1 MIMNKKAKIVREIKQ
16 LPKNVRL
23 FLKNEWLLLSFDLG
37 DKPVFSVLCGIV
49 SLIICNAAKGGFS
62 RLLILSSGIR
72 YIDKGNMLSVCA
84 SFDTILLVLLFLIIM
99 TYTAL
104 FEIGGLLH
112 SFSMAQVGRKTDIWS
127 MMMVGLRTILKT
139 LHPRNWLMILFV
151 IVLFPLT
158 ELITLSNTAYKVR
171 IPSFVQLGIA
181 ARPLFAV
188 SFNFAYIILILAE
201 IAVFF
206 SINIYVLQKK
216 DFFQSC
222 ADSWI
227 LGRHHL
233 LNTVVCMLLLS
244 VITNTVIE
252 VPVRLF
258 FHTGTSADAIRM
270 IIRMIFVPSI
280 HNAGITALFY
290 QYYEEDESLADI
302 NPYVFR
308 TKEPARSHKIALTA
322 GVVLLFSGSLFYYA
336 HTYGFLAE
344 PVQKP
349 FVCAHRG
356 DNVNAPDN
364 SYEAFELAVAE
375 DLPWIELDVQITADG
390 VIVAEHD
397 QTLKRRFGINK
408 AVSDMKYDEI
418 MQYPVISSSDN
429 KYKNVR
435 ITTLEDVL
443 LLAKENDMRVQIETK
458 PSQKKPGLEEE
469 VLRIV
474 EGTGMHDSVMV
485 ISLHSDSIQKIR
497 ELDPEIT
504 TAHAVM
510 LTWEDY
516 ADVED
521 ADNLSAEIG
530 TITPLLVYELH
541 KAGMKVFCWTA
552 DDPSDIQYLVSCGVD
567 VIGTDDPVMV
577 NTMLDR
583 IDCSG
588 GVRRCI
594 YLMMHMF
601 ADMER

>member
-1 MIMNKKAKIVREIKQ
+1 MNRLTDAFRQIK
-16 LPKNVRL
+16 L
-23 FLKNEWLLLSFDLG
+23 FLKNVWLLLSFDPFI
-37 DKPVFSVLCGIV
+37 KPAFSFLCGIF

-62 RLLILSSGIR
+62 RLLMLSRGIR
-72 YIDKGNMLSVCA
+72 YIDKGNMLSVCT
-84 SFDTILLVLLFLIIM
+84 SFDTLLLALLFLIIM
-99 TYTAL
+99 TYCAL

-112 SFSMAQVGRKTDIWS
+112 AFSMAQVGRRTDIWS
-127 MMMVGLRTILKT
+127 MMMVGLRTCYKT
-139 LHPRNWLMILFV
+139 LRLRNWLMILFV
-151 IVLFPLT
+151 IVLFPMT
-158 ELITLSNTAYKVR
+158 ELITLSNIAYKLK

-188 SFNFAYIILILAE
+188 SFNIFYIVLVIAE
-201 IAVFF
+201 VAVFF
-206 SINIYVLQKK
+206 SINIYVLQNKN
-216 DFFQSC
+216 FLQSS
-222 ADSWI
+222 ADSWK

-244 VITNTVIE
+244 LITNILID
-252 VPVRLF
+252 VPVRLL
-258 FHTGTSADAIRM
+258 FHSGTDADAIRM

-280 HNAGITALFY
+280 NNAGITALFY

-302 NPYVFR
+302 NSYVFR
-308 TKEPARSHKIALTA
+308 TKEPARSQKVALTA
-322 GVVLLFSGSLFYYA
+322 GAALLLSGSLFYYA

-349 FVCAHRG
+349 LVCAHRG

-364 SYEAFELAVAE
+364 SYEAFELAVSE
-375 DLPWIELDVQITADG
+375 GLPWIELDVQITADG
-390 VIVAEHD
+390 AVVAEHD

-408 AVSDMKYDEI
+408 AVADLNYDDIMRYTVVGISDKTYR
-418 MQYPVISSSDN
+418 S
-429 KYKNVR
+429 VR
-435 ITTLEDVL
+435 MATLERVL
-443 LLAKENDMRVQIETK
+443 LLAKENDMLVQIETK
-458 PSQKKPGLEEE
+458 PSAKRPGLEEE

-474 EGTGMHDSVMV
+474 DESGMRDSVMV
-485 ISLHSDSIQKIR
+485 ISLHSESIQKIK
-497 ELDPEIT
+497 ELDPGIP

-510 LTWEDY
+510 LTWADY

-530 TITPLLVYELH
+530 TITPLLVHELH

-567 VIGTDDPVMV
+567 VIGTDNPVMV
-577 NTMLDR
+577 NRKLSEA
-583 IDCSG
+583 DCSG